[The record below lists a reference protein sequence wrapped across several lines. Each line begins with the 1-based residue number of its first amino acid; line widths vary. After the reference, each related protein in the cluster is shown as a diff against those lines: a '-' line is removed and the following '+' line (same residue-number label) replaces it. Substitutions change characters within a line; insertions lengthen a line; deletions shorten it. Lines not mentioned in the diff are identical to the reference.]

1 MIALSFSCKRLIAG
15 AALLSCASVH
25 AQLEV
30 TSPAFAAGTVIPDP
44 FTYNLPGQCNGSN
57 WSPPLEITGIP
68 AGTQRLAIEMRDQ
81 TFPWLHWK
89 VWDIPVQAA
98 QSSLTLPHDAASNYN
113 SSSAQNEFGTPG
125 YGGPCPPTNAEH
137 TYVFKVYALTTAV
150 GSGEPSS
157 SDLAAVPAN
166 QQASL
171 QGKRAR
177 NSSQPWTPPS
187 LPGMPQNLQAAP
199 GDGQV
204 VLSWAVPIT
213 GHPSS
218 YTYTVS
224 VDGAAYPGCTG
235 ITVRTCTV
243 TGLINGTAYDFAVTA
258 SNTAGE
264 GPAATRNGVQP
275 GQAAATPAGATPV
288 PTLGQW
294 SVLLLGLALA
304 SLSASWLRRR
314 PH

>member
-44 FTYNLPGQCNGSN
+44 FTYNLLGQCNGSN

-235 ITVRTCTV
+235 ITARTCTV

-275 GQAAATPAGATPV
+275 GQASVPAGATPV